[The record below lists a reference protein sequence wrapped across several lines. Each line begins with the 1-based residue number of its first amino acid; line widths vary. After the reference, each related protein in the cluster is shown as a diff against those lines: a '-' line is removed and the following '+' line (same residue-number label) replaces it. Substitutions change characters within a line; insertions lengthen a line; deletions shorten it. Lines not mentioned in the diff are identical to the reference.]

1 MLRVRIVSHE
11 GRIVFSSEGTPLE
24 PQGDESQTVPI
35 RISIE
40 NRLPAGRYRITLG
53 TLMEGEQPAG
63 PNRTAWVTITG
74 ETSSGAVLLDHEITI
89 GDGAVETA
97 R

>member
-1 MLRVRIVSHE
+1 
-11 GRIVFSSEGTPLE
+11 
-24 PQGDESQTVPI
+24 
-35 RISIE
+35 
-40 NRLPAGRYRITLG
+40 
-53 TLMEGEQPAG
+53 
-63 PNRTAWVTITG
+63 VTITG